1 MFIAP
6 NVGSRLFVDSVRGA
20 CTFPTTPLPMCVCVC
35 VDSVVAGEYAYCTV
49 IKALD
54 GKNPRYRVL
63 ALSATPGT
71 DILKVQDVLQALH
84 ISHIE
89 VGACVFCRPSDCFF
103 PHPAPTVLHTE
114 HMFRCRAQSMRAD
127 SERWRP

>member
-1 MFIAP
+1 
-6 NVGSRLFVDSVRGA
+6 
-20 CTFPTTPLPMCVCVC
+20 MCVCVC
-35 VDSVVAGEYAYCTV
+35 VDSAVAGEYAYCTV

-89 VGACVFCRPSDCFF
+89 VGACVFCCPCDCFF
-103 PHPAPTVLHTE
+103 NTLPHLAPHRAHVSLSCSIRACRFVTMATLMWRST
-114 HMFRCRAQSMRAD
+114 HMTRR
-127 SERWRP
+127 

>member
-1 MFIAP
+1 M
-6 NVGSRLFVDSVRGA
+6 R
-20 CTFPTTPLPMCVCVC
+20 VC
-35 VDSVVAGEYAYCTV
+35 VDSAGAGEYAYCTV

-89 VGACVFCRPSDCFF
+89 VGACVFCCPCDCFR
-103 PHPAPTVLHTE
+103 HAPAPTVLHTE
-114 HMFRCRAQSMRAD
+114 RTFRGCALSVRAD
-127 SERWRP
+127 S